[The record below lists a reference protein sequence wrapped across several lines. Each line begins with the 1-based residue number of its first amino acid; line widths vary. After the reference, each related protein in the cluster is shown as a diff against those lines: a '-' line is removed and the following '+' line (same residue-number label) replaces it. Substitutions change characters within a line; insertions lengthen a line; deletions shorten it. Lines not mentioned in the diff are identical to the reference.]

1 MVVQGFGEMN
11 LRVQGHRE
19 NKLCI
24 SSPSPPHDSC
34 LCILQLRKPSQGR
47 AGCRDST
54 FLHALEFTGAGKPPP
69 PGSAYGYPGSS
80 RDHGLYSEAVLRTPC
95 PVSAGPRGGL
105 IDALPHL

>member
-24 SSPSPPHDSC
+24 SSPSPSPPHDSC

-69 PGSAYGYPGSS
+69 PPRLCIWIPWKLQGSW
-80 RDHGLYSEAVLRTPC
+80 
-95 PVSAGPRGGL
+95 
-105 IDALPHL
+105 ALF